1 MCMCV
6 TSYILFIMSDAYAR
20 SDKMV
25 HKKTMSIKKYVKL
38 KLVPELSDANEIRND
53 NNTMEFGKPR

>member
-1 MCMCV
+1 
-6 TSYILFIMSDAYAR
+6 MSDAYAR

-25 HKKTMSIKKYVKL
+25 HKTMSMKKYVKL

-53 NNTMEFGKPR
+53 NNTIVFW

>member
-25 HKKTMSIKKYVKL
+25 HKTMSMKKYVKL

-53 NNTMEFGKPR
+53 NDTMYSGKPR